1 MYSYSCI
8 QLYTAYEYTRNL
20 VPLLYI
26 RIRARIPVRSFVAIV
41 RHLVP
46 SARMSRTLL
55 LLGLAI
61 AICVISPIESHYTP
75 PSATAIAEPTS
86 GRFAEIAG
94 QLWRARL
101 AEPQKSKKVAAI
113 LGRMQVGT
121 EDLVHLVRD
130 SRDPSPPLQTRT
142 LCVVG
147 ADHLSLDMHLYLY
160 YSCMNV

>member
-1 MYSYSCI
+1 
-8 QLYTAYEYTRNL
+8 
-20 VPLLYI
+20 
-26 RIRARIPVRSFVAIV
+26 
-41 RHLVP
+41 
-46 SARMSRTLL
+46 MSRTLL

-101 AEPQKSKKVAAI
+101 AEPQKVAAV

-147 ADHLSLDMHLYLY
+147 ADRLSLDIHLLY
-160 YSCMNV
+160 YERMKHSIRYRDAKSL